1 MYGVGKLFRQ
11 NLNVKLDTRRII
23 GFERHAR
30 SIYLS
35 FPCNISLARQIAGL
49 FATWLFGRKTSD
61 GNE

>member
-35 FPCNISLARQIAGL
+35 FPYNILLARQIASL
-49 FATWLFGRKTSD
+49 FAALLSGRKTCD
-61 GNE
+61 GSE